1 MKFKH
6 YFQVIWSFEMDNK
19 EGHAVQV
26 LCTAWKDD
34 GSTVFSAGCDK
45 QAKMWPILSGGQ
57 PVQVG
62 MHDAPIKDIAWVPE
76 MNLLVTGSWDKT
88 VK

>member
-1 MKFKH
+1 
-6 YFQVIWSFEMDNK
+6 
-19 EGHAVQV
+19 
-26 LCTAWKDD
+26 
-34 GSTVFSAGCDK
+34 
-45 QAKMWPILSGGQ
+45 
-57 PVQVG
+57 